1 MIKLTD
7 LREILRYV
15 PSFREKLFVI
25 SIDGEIVEDEHFPT
39 LLVDIALLRSLNIR
53 IVLVHGASFQLRRLA
68 VEQGA
73 AISNADGTGITDATT
88 LRLALT
94 VANRLTHEILEGLAS
109 NDLRAACT
117 NAVVAHPAGILRG
130 VDMQLTGKVER
141 IDAGFLRTLLEQ
153 NIIPVVPPLGF
164 DGEGHTYRVNSDAVA
179 LALALELQA
188 SKLVYIT
195 TRDGIERNDRLLRQ
209 LSVGEAEELLKK
221 NRDQLRPE
229 MISKLE
235 HGWKA
240 CKGGIDRV
248 HIISGRLDEGLL
260 AEAFSS
266 EGVGTLIYANEYQ
279 AIRQAIKKDA
289 RSIMQLIAQS
299 IESEELL
306 KRTRAGIEKQIS
318 DYFVFE
324 IDRNPVGCVALH
336 PHVDEGKAELACLA
350 VSPAHENRGIGR
362 KLMNYVE
369 KVARERGFN
378 ELFALST
385 QTFSYFQQKGGFRE
399 ATPADLPAARR
410 QQWEQSRRNSRVL
423 VKDLTRVETTPDNP
437 PVFGTTA
444 KAGAMT
450 GKLTDA
456 P

>member
-15 PSFREKLFVI
+15 PSFRDKLFVI
-25 SIDGEIVEDEHFPT
+25 SVDGEIVEDEHFAT
-39 LLVDIALLRSLNIR
+39 LLLDIALLRSLNIR
-53 IVLVHGASFQLRRLA
+53 VILAHGASFQLRRMADEHKVAL
-68 VEQGA
+68 
-73 AISNADGTGITDATT
+73 SNADGTGVTDATT

-130 VDMQLTGKVER
+130 VDMQFTGKVER
-141 IDAGFLRTLLEQ
+141 IDATFLNLLLEQ

-164 DGEGHTYRVNSDAVA
+164 DGEGRTYRVNSDAAA
-179 LALALELQA
+179 LAIALALQA
-188 SKLVYIT
+188 SKLIYIT
-195 TRDGIERNDRLLRQ
+195 AREGIERGGRLLRQ
-209 LSVGEAEELLKK
+209 LQVGEAEELHKK
-221 NRDQLRPE
+221 HRDELQPE
-229 MISKLE
+229 MVSKLE

-240 CKGGIDRV
+240 CRGGIDRV
-248 HIISGRLDEGLL
+248 HILSGRVEEGLL
-260 AEAFSS
+260 AEVFSS

-279 AIRQAIKKDA
+279 AVRQAIKKDA
-289 RSIMQLIAQS
+289 RSIMQLITQS
-299 IESEELL
+299 IENEELL
-306 KRTRAGIEKQIS
+306 KRTRAGIEKQIA

-336 PHVDEGKAELACLA
+336 PYPDEGKAELACLA
-350 VSPAHENRGIGR
+350 VSAVHENRGIGR

-369 KVARERGFN
+369 KVARERGFR

-399 ATPADLPAARR
+399 ASPAELPAVRR

-423 VKDLTRVETTPDNP
+423 IKELTATEPTVESPLAPGNVRV
-437 PVFGTTA
+437 GT
-444 KAGAMT
+444 G
-450 GKLTDA
+450 